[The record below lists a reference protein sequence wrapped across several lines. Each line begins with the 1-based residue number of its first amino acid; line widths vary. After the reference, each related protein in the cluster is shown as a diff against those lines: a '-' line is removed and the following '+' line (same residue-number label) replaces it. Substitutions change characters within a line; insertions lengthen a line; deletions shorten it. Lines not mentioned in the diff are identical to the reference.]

1 MDLQLGF
8 INGRSRKSVKSSEQ
22 EARDWFFFLKEKGI
36 LGDECGILDNE
47 DSIEEGDHRQDE
59 SDRNMYVKDFT
70 IHEERRNG
78 MNKFRILRILH
89 FLFYK
94 EFDKV

>member
-1 MDLQLGF
+1 MGF
-8 INGRSRKSVKSSEQ
+8 INGRSRKSVKLSEQ

-36 LGDECGILDNE
+36 IGDECGILDNE
-47 DSIEEGDHRQDE
+47 DSIEEGDHGQDE
-59 SDRNMYVKDFT
+59 RDRNVYVKDFA
-70 IHEERRNG
+70 IHGERRNG
-78 MNKFRILRILH
+78 MNKFSILRILH

>member
-78 MNKFRILRILH
+78 MNKFNILRILL